1 MHTRT
6 EPCPRI
12 LTYRP
17 PRIALTLL
25 LTAVS
30 LQLVLPT
37 TLPALPAA
45 PLAGA
50 VVAILGFGIM
60 TRAWWLF
67 RLVNTAICPTAN
79 TTTLITGDV
88 YRVSRNPM
96 YLGIV
101 LMLLGV
107 AIGMGGLPFYLAAL
121 LFFLVIDVAFCP
133 FEERKLEESFG
144 RRFTTYCND
153 VRRWL

>member
-17 PRIALTLL
+17 PRIALSLL
-25 LTAVS
+25 LTAAT
-30 LQLVLPT
+30 LQLLLPA

-45 PLAGA
+45 PLAGV
-50 VVAILGFGIM
+50 VVAVLGFGIM

-67 RLVNTAICPTAN
+67 RLVNTAICPTAD
-79 TTTLITGDV
+79 TTTLVTGDV

-96 YLGIV
+96 YLGIL

-107 AIGMGGLPFYLAAL
+107 AIGTGGLPFYLATL
-121 LFFLVIDVAFCP
+121 LFFFVIDVAFCP
-133 FEERKLEESFG
+133 YEERKLEASFG
-144 RRFTTYCND
+144 RRFTAYRDD